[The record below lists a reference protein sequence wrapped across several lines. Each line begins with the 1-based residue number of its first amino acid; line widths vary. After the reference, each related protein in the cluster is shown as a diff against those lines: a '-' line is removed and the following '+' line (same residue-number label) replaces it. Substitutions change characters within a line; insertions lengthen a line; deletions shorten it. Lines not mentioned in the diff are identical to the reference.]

1 MKNSIS
7 LIGMAGAGK
16 SSVGKMLATEL
27 NLEFKDSDILI
38 ESHYRKSLQE
48 ILNQQGYIKLREIED
63 LLIRSIPMDSVVLST
78 GGSAVYS
85 DEAMEHIQQNSKVIF
100 LDVPFSQILERVPS
114 FLDRGFAKAPNQS
127 IEDAFVERQ
136 ELYKK
141 YSHSVISNTKD
152 LNYCVSK
159 ILELL

>member
-48 ILNQQGYIKLREIED
+48 ILNQQGYLKLREIED
-63 LLIRSIPMDSVVLST
+63 LVIRSIPMDSVVLST

-85 DEAMEHIQQNSKVIF
+85 KGGHAIYSTALKC
-100 LDVPFSQILERVPS
+100 ILLTS
-114 FLDRGFAKAPNQS
+114 
-127 IEDAFVERQ
+127 AF
-136 ELYKK
+136 
-141 YSHSVISNTKD
+141 
-152 LNYCVSK
+152 
-159 ILELL
+159 

>member
-27 NLEFKDSDILI
+27 NLEFKDSDIII

-48 ILNQQGYIKLREIED
+48 ILNQQGYLKLREIED
-63 LLIRSIPMDSVVLST
+63 LVIRSIPMDSVVLST

-85 DEAMEHIQQNSKVIF
+85 KAAMQYIQQHSNVF
-100 LDVPFSQILERVPS
+100 YLQVPFNLIIERVPS
-114 FLDRGFAKAPNQS
+114 FSDRGFAKKPEQT
-127 IEDAFVERQ
+127 IEEAFYER
-136 ELYKK
+136 EILYKQ
-141 YSHSVISNTKD
+141 YSTYSIDNSAKIEECVASIID
-152 LNYCVSK
+152 L
-159 ILELL
+159 I